1 MKPRI
6 VIAPDSFKGSLTAA
20 AAAQAMQAGIRRYLP
35 DADICCCPLAD
46 GGEGTLLALQAARG
60 GELLHFPVQDL
71 AGRAIDAPAL
81 LQGDLLL
88 LESAQVAGLAQ
99 AAGCVPELRS
109 SAGLGQLL
117 RHGLERGLRRF
128 HIGLGGTG
136 SNDGGVGMLAQF
148 GLRLFDLAGNR
159 IEPLPANLQR
169 LHRAD
174 FSRLDRRL
182 FGAELLVLSDVD
194 APLTGPRGATYVFG
208 PQKGIAAQQLAQF
221 DAALAHWA
229 GLADAWAGRPL
240 AQQPGAGAAG
250 GIGHALLLLGARLV
264 SGGRY
269 VAGQHDL
276 QRHIA
281 AADWVLTGEGRS
293 DMQTLGGKLP
303 LVVAG
308 LGLRSGVPVTLL
320 SGAIERAALAQ
331 LAPHF
336 AGCFSPMLGPADEE
350 GCKQHAAQWLAD
362 MAEQLARLRWRNL

>member
-136 SNDGGVGMLAQF
+136 SNDGGVGMLAQL

-221 DAALAHWA
+221 DASNVIARAQHELLATMACHGAVRANRRLTLPEMNALLREMEATERSGQCNH
-229 GLADAWAGRPL
+229 GRPTW
-240 AQQPGAGAAG
+240 A
-250 GIGHALLLLGARLV
+250 
-264 SGGRY
+264 
-269 VAGQHDL
+269 
-276 QRHIA
+276 
-281 AADWVLTGEGRS
+281 TF
-293 DMQTLGGKLP
+293 TLGEIDRWF
-303 LVVAG
+303 
-308 LGLRSGVPVTLL
+308 LRG
-320 SGAIERAALAQ
+320 R
-331 LAPHF
+331 
-336 AGCFSPMLGPADEE
+336 
-350 GCKQHAAQWLAD
+350 
-362 MAEQLARLRWRNL
+362 